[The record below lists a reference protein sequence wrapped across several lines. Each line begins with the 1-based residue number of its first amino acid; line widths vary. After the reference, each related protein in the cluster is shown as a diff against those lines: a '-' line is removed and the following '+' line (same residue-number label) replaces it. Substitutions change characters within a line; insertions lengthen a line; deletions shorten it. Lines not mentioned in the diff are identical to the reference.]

1 MPKGLE
7 RFSNSPIRNLKL
19 LLVRFILKQ
28 PNDKKVVLSMTRSFI
43 VSTTTGILI
52 SLAIVWYLLTE
63 SNPSYGLVILG
74 GAIATVLVGMAIA
87 EIITGTFQFHKE
99 HQWSMGQLRK
109 QIAFRRKTSLLFRYS
124 FDSAMGLV
132 ACLMIQFGFEL
143 LNLES
148 PSKSLG
154 NFVIDTLIWAAPLIV
169 IGLII
174 DVFSGSQ
181 D

>member
-99 HQWSMGQLRK
+99 HQ
-109 QIAFRRKTSLLFRYS
+109 
-124 FDSAMGLV
+124 
-132 ACLMIQFGFEL
+132 
-143 LNLES
+143 
-148 PSKSLG
+148 
-154 NFVIDTLIWAAPLIV
+154 
-169 IGLII
+169 
-174 DVFSGSQ
+174 
-181 D
+181 